1 MSRVL
6 VADDNPLSLAYF
18 RDAIALVGHDVTTAG
33 DGAEAVALAAT
44 QRFELILLDTRM
56 PLVDGPE
63 ALRRIRA
70 APGPSRQ
77 TTALA
82 TSADAGI
89 SCSAL
94 VAAGFEEVLVKPIAL
109 AVVHGLLERYLGA
122 ITTSGTL
129 LDEAMAA
136 QKTGGDAGIIAAL
149 RKLLAVELDALP
161 GEVRL
166 FERDAD
172 TVALRDRLHRLEA
185 SAGFCGASAL
195 ALAIGRLRDSL
206 DRDTAWPGAAITD
219 LLQVSAQTRLALD

>member
-6 VADDNPLSLAYF
+6 VADDNPVSLAFF
-18 RDAIALVGHDVTTAG
+18 RDAIALAGHEVATAG
-33 DGAEAVALAAT
+33 DGAEAVALAAA

-70 APGPSRQ
+70 GPGPSRQ
-77 TTALA
+77 ATALA

-89 SCSAL
+89 SRTTLA
-94 VAAGFEEVLVKPIAL
+94 AAGFEDVLVKPIAL
-109 AVVHGLLERYLGA
+109 DVVHALLERYLGA
-122 ITTSGTL
+122 RTAPGAL
-129 LDEAMAA
+129 LDEALAA
-136 QKTGGDAGIIAAL
+136 QRTGGDATIIVAL
-149 RKLLAVELDALP
+149 RKLLAAELAALP
-161 GEVRL
+161 GEVQV
-166 FERDAD
+166 FERAAD
-172 TVALRDRLHRLEA
+172 TSALRDRLHRLEA

-206 DRDTAWPGAAITD
+206 DRDSAWPGAAVSD